1 MWPTHHKSHEV
12 GIVSILQTR
21 HLRWFDGADGM
32 MKRAYDT
39 AKTHGAEASLLA
51 LSSSLSCPCNLSE
64 WGCLLPSRAAL
75 QHASL
80 APFPFEVDLFG
91 WLKFHSNVIQ
101 DS

>member
-1 MWPTHHKSHEV
+1 MWPTHHRPHEV

-21 HLRWFDGADGM
+21 HRQFDGADGT

-64 WGCLLPSRAAL
+64 WGCLVPSRAAL
-75 QHASL
+75 LHTSL
-80 APFPFEVDLFG
+80 APFPFGVDLFG
-91 WLKFHSNVIQ
+91 WLKFHSNIIN